1 MEGCIF
7 CRIVS
12 GIIPSNRVFEDERVL
27 AFRDI
32 HPQSPTHI
40 LIIPKEHF
48 DNLVALDEK
57 DQPLMGYLLQVANR
71 LAKKEDIANK
81 GYRVTINCGQQG
93 GQVVKHL
100 HVHLLG
106 GREMAGELG

>member
-1 MEGCIF
+1 MEDCIF
-7 CRIVS
+7 CKIVA
-12 GIIPSNRVFEDERVL
+12 GKIPGSKVFEDERVL

-40 LIIPKEHF
+40 LIIPKRHH
-48 DNLVALDEK
+48 DNLAALDEK
-57 DQPLMGYLLQVANR
+57 DQPLMGYLLHVANR
-71 LAKKEDIANK
+71 LAKEEGIAHK
-81 GYRVTINCGQQG
+81 GYRVTINCGPQG
-93 GQVVKHL
+93 GQVVPHL

>member
-1 MEGCIF
+1 MESCIF
-7 CRIVS
+7 CKIVS
-12 GIIPSNRVFEDERVL
+12 GIIPSDKVFEDERVL

-48 DNLVALDEK
+48 DNLAALDVK
-57 DQPLMGYLLQVANR
+57 DQPLMCYLLQVANR
-71 LAKKEDIANK
+71 LAKEEGVANK

-93 GQVVKHL
+93 GQVVQHL

-106 GREMAGELG
+106 GRDMAGELG